1 VAAKDFIV
9 DLSQIDLDT
18 TIADADEIARLNPQR
33 FEMAQLTAVI
43 YENLDDHTCVGYK
56 DITDEEFWVR
66 GHMPEFALMPGVIML
81 EAIAQCCS
89 FFCQRNDLLGADMI
103 GFGGLEEVRF
113 RDPVTPGDRLYLI
126 CKMVRV
132 RRGRLIVCRFQGVVG
147 ESICVEGLLKGIPIP
162 IAAVQAM
169 IEG

>member
-1 VAAKDFIV
+1 VTVKDFIV
-9 DLSQIDLDT
+9 DLSQIDLDA
-18 TIADADEIARLNPQR
+18 TIADADEIAKLNPQR

-43 YENLDDHTCVGYK
+43 YENLEDNTCVGYK

-132 RRGRLIVCRFQGVVG
+132 RRGRLIICRFQGVVG

>member
-1 VAAKDFIV
+1 VAAKDLIV

-18 TIADADEIARLNPQR
+18 TIADADEIAKLNPQR
-33 FEMAQLTAVI
+33 FEMAQLTAVV
-43 YENLDDHTCVGYK
+43 YENLEDHTCVGYK
-56 DITDEEFWVR
+56 DITDKEFWVR

-132 RRGRLIVCRFQGVVG
+132 RRGRLIICRFQGVVG

>member
-1 VAAKDFIV
+1 MAAKDFIV
-9 DLSQIDLDT
+9 DLSQIDLDA

-33 FEMAQLTAVI
+33 FEMAQLTAVS

-162 IAAVQAM
+162 IATVQAM

>member
-1 VAAKDFIV
+1 VAAKDLIV

-18 TIADADEIARLNPQR
+18 TIADADEIAKLNPQR

-43 YENLDDHTCVGYK
+43 YENLEDHTCVGYK
-56 DITDEEFWVR
+56 DITDKEFWVR

-132 RRGRLIVCRFQGVVG
+132 RRGRLIICRFQGVVG

>member
-1 VAAKDFIV
+1 MTAKEFIV
-9 DLSQIDLDT
+9 DLSQIDLNS
-18 TIADADEIARLNPQR
+18 TIADSDEIARLNPQR
-33 FEMAQLTAVI
+33 FEMAQLTAVV
-43 YENLDDHTCVGYK
+43 YENLDDYTCVGYK

-66 GHMPEFALMPGVIML
+66 GHMPQFALMPGVIML

-89 FFCQRNDLLGADMI
+89 FFCQRNDLLGADVI

-147 ESICVEGLLKGIPIP
+147 ESICVEGILKGIPIP
-162 IAAVQAM
+162 IAEVQAM
-169 IEG
+169 IDG

>member
-1 VAAKDFIV
+1 MATKDFIV

-18 TIADADEIARLNPQR
+18 TIADADEIAKLNPQR

-43 YENLDDHTCVGYK
+43 YENLEDHTCVGYK
-56 DITDEEFWVR
+56 DITDKEFWVR

>member
-1 VAAKDFIV
+1 MAAKDFIV

-33 FEMAQLTAVI
+33 FGMAQLTAVI

-113 RDPVTPGDRLYLI
+113 RDQVTPGDRLYLI

>member
-1 VAAKDFIV
+1 MAAKDFIV

-132 RRGRLIVCRFQGVVG
+132 RRGRLIICRFQGVVND
-147 ESICVEGLLKGIPIP
+147 SICVEGILKGIPIP

-169 IEG
+169 ING

>member
-1 VAAKDFIV
+1 MAAKDFIV

>member
-1 VAAKDFIV
+1 MTVKDFIV
-9 DLSQIDLDT
+9 DLSQIDLDA
-18 TIADADEIARLNPQR
+18 TIADADEIAKLNPQR

-43 YENLDDHTCVGYK
+43 YENLEDNTCVGYK
-56 DITDEEFWVR
+56 DITDKEFWVR

-89 FFCQRNDLLGADMI
+89 FFCQRNDLLGAAMI

-132 RRGRLIVCRFQGVVG
+132 RRGRLIICRFQGVVG

>member
-18 TIADADEIARLNPQR
+18 TIADADEIAKLNPQR

-43 YENLDDHTCVGYK
+43 YENLEDHTCVGYK
-56 DITDEEFWVR
+56 DITDKEFWVR

-132 RRGRLIVCRFQGVVG
+132 RRGRLIICRFQGVVG

>member
-1 VAAKDFIV
+1 MVAKDFIV
-9 DLSQIDLDT
+9 DLSQIDLDA

-33 FEMAQLTAVI
+33 FEMAQLTGVI

-103 GFGGLEEVRF
+103 GFGGLEDVRF

>member
-18 TIADADEIARLNPQR
+18 TIADADEIAKLNPQR
-33 FEMAQLTAVI
+33 FEMAQLTAVV
-43 YENLDDHTCVGYK
+43 YENLEDHTCVGYK
-56 DITDEEFWVR
+56 DITDKEFWVR

-132 RRGRLIVCRFQGVVG
+132 RRGRLIICRFQGVVG

>member
-1 VAAKDFIV
+1 MAAKDFIV
-9 DLSQIDLDT
+9 DLSKIDLDT
-18 TIADADEIARLNPQR
+18 TIADADEIAKLNPQR
-33 FEMAQLTAVI
+33 FEMAQLTAVV
-43 YENLDDHTCVGYK
+43 YENLEDHTCVGYK
-56 DITDEEFWVR
+56 DITDKEFWVR

-132 RRGRLIVCRFQGVVG
+132 RRGRLIICRFQGVVG

>member
-1 VAAKDFIV
+1 MAAKDFIV
-9 DLSQIDLDT
+9 DLSQIDLDV
-18 TIADADEIARLNPQR
+18 TIADIDEIAKLNPQR

-43 YENLDDHTCVGYK
+43 YENLEDHTCVGYK
-56 DITDEEFWVR
+56 DITDKEFWVR
-66 GHMPEFALMPGVIML
+66 GHMPQFALMPGVIML

-132 RRGRLIVCRFQGVVG
+132 RRGRLIICRFQGVVG

>member
-1 VAAKDFIV
+1 MATKDFIV
-9 DLSQIDLDT
+9 DLSKIDLDT
-18 TIADADEIARLNPQR
+18 TIADADEIAKLNPQR

-43 YENLDDHTCVGYK
+43 YENLEDHTCVGYK
-56 DITDEEFWVR
+56 DITDKEFWVR

-132 RRGRLIVCRFQGVVG
+132 RRGRLIICRFQGVVG

>member
-132 RRGRLIVCRFQGVVG
+132 RRGRLIICRFQGVVG